1 MQAVINLERTAFE
14 SNLFVLDR
22 GRVVVVVIVLMCG
35 DTEVIIPHI
44 EHRCTEQVLICA
56 VRLFFRQG
64 DTYPLVGN
72 RLTQHVLLAEIIH
85 LHSVSQLLACQA
97 DRAVVGDTVAG
108 VVVHGLPFVFGC
120 QMCVSRFTQIQS
132 LGCLALGKQR
142 RVAARCDLGNLVAHG
157 EQIHGVLAR
166 LNIRIDD
173 NAFLEQLRGG
183 CAYGVVYMVD
193 SQVGGYMYYL

>member
-1 MQAVINLERTAFE
+1 
-14 SNLFVLDR
+14 
-22 GRVVVVVIVLMCG
+22 
-35 DTEVIIPHI
+35 
-44 EHRCTEQVLICA
+44 
-56 VRLFFRQG
+56 
-64 DTYPLVGN
+64 
-72 RLTQHVLLAEIIH
+72 
-85 LHSVSQLLACQA
+85 
-97 DRAVVGDTVAG
+97 
-108 VVVHGLPFVFGC
+108 
-120 QMCVSRFTQIQS
+120 MCVSRFTQIQS

-142 RVAARCDLGNLVAHG
+142 RVAARCDLGDLVAHG